1 MKKDNIR
8 LLVVDNE
15 QDVLDSL
22 KSSLTLSGYRVVT
35 ANSAADALKICEQQ
49 PIDLAI
55 IDFILPKMDGLQLLA
70 RIRQIRPMVR
80 SIIISGQ
87 IASPTDPRQIR
98 DVLRERVQAD
108 DYLEKPVS
116 GADLDK
122 HVEALLE
129 REPSGNWQEI
139 GKRMVAG
146 QNAKISTA
154 AEAAK
159 ALKKLKRK

>member
-1 MKKDNIR
+1 VTKAKIR
-8 LLVVDNE
+8 ILVVDNE
-15 QDVLDSL
+15 PDVLDSL
-22 KSSLTLSGYRVVT
+22 RTSLSLSGYGVVT
-35 ANSAADALKICEQQ
+35 AATAVEALEICEEQ

-70 RIRQIRPMVR
+70 RIRQMRPMVR

-87 IASPTDPRQIR
+87 IASPTDSRQIT

-116 GADLDK
+116 GSDLER
-122 HVEALLE
+122 HIEALLAS
-129 REPSGNWQEI
+129 EPSSDWKEI
-139 GKRMVAG
+139 GKRMLNG
-146 QNAKISTA
+146 QNAKIKTA

-159 ALKKLKRK
+159 ALKQIKRK